1 MMTRVLTL
9 ILLFLC
15 YILEL
20 SAQTTGNPTS
30 TSYYQWPIEGA
41 KAGEGTLYRP
51 QDYIGN
57 EHNFEKLI
65 IGAKPG
71 TNVVSPCD
79 GVITHVTMNYYLSLN
94 KSFSISNQKGKFE
107 DIIEQNKESMANKMQ
122 DAKYLSY
129 MYFIKSNDG
138 RTIYISGFRTD
149 TPFAT
154 GQKVKKGEVLGQVH
168 YCYKKIPQ
176 PSICMTIDRGGKPD
190 DPMAPF
196 GLKTTFIPP
205 VNQKPKAIL
214 TRAEAIADYRQ
225 MASSV
230 KEIYPS
236 LEDFMTEEEYDTFV
250 EEEIAKIPENITLK
264 EFAYLIMNFNRKV
277 HDSHMW
283 FDYGIPL
290 DNDGTISPVMFARV
304 DDKVRIIVATD
315 EYKAYTGREIT
326 HINGKHVDTLYMEI
340 VPRTSMI
347 YDVQVESVVEQEIAS
362 PFTNHLYYK
371 GDKDAFKAKKATLT
385 FSDGEEL
392 TVPLMEFNQNT
403 ISQFDMKTMENWF
416 ISQYIVYRKGNWET
430 MKSNDSTACMRLNN
444 FELMETEVDSMLVFL
459 DLLEKKGYKNLII
472 DLRGNPGG
480 NPDVEY
486 KLVDALMDE
495 PIKREGVYMK
505 VNMQTI
511 KSPTLNYPTGT
522 VMFEDYKE
530 IPGHKGFYKIS
541 DPDENT
547 PSDTIKALYTGR
559 VYVLINANSAS
570 ASTEFAGIMKRNA
583 RGYVIGRETK
593 TAYHTMNAL
602 KFAEIGL
609 PNSHFK
615 CHIPMVRI
623 VSDEFVSEDF
633 PYGRGVIPHLTI
645 PFTYE
650 EMTNNGEMI
659 YNKALE
665 LIRDGIY
672 LEEPKEVIEV
682 VDEPNRINI
691 LYVVTGIFLVSLIMY
706 FGLKKRE

>member
-1 MMTRVLTL
+1 MNKQHLTLLLLLLGSVLTL
-9 ILLFLC
+9 T
-15 YILEL
+15 
-20 SAQTTGNPTS
+20 AQTAGNI
-30 TSYYQWPIEGA
+30 YQWPIEGA

-79 GVITHVTMNYYLSLN
+79 GVITHVTMIYYLSLN
-94 KSFSISNQKGKFE
+94 KSFSYSSWKGKFE
-107 DIIEQNKESMANKMQ
+107 DIIAQNKESMAKRMQ

-138 RTIYISGFRTD
+138 RTIHISGLRTD
-149 TPFAT
+149 TPVAT
-154 GQKVKKGEVLGQVH
+154 GYKVKKGEVLGQVH
-168 YCYKKIPQ
+168 YCYKKIPE
-176 PSICMTIDRGGKPD
+176 PSICLTIDKGGKPD
-190 DPMAPF
+190 DPMTPF
-196 GLKTTFIPP
+196 GLETTFIPP
-205 VNQKPKAIL
+205 VKQKPKAVL

-264 EFAYLIMNFNRKV
+264 EFAYLIINFNRKV

-304 DDKVRIIVATD
+304 NDKVRIIVTTD

-326 HINGKHVDTLYMEI
+326 HVNGKHVDTLYMEI

-347 YDVQVESVVEQEIAS
+347 YDAKVESVVEQELAS

-392 TVPLMEFNQNT
+392 TVPLMKFSQNT
-403 ISQFDMKTMENWF
+403 ISQFDRKTMENWF
-416 ISQYIVYRKGNWET
+416 VSQYMVYRKGNWET
-430 MKSNDSTACMRLNN
+430 MKSNDSTAYMRLNN

-480 NPDVEY
+480 NPDVVY

-495 PIKREGVYMK
+495 PIKREGGYMK
-505 VNMQTI
+505 VNIQTI
-511 KSPTLNYPTGT
+511 KSPTLNYPSGT

-672 LEEPKEVIEV
+672 LEEPEEVIEV
-682 VDEPNRINI
+682 VDEPKRINI
-691 LYVVTGIFLVSLIMY
+691 SYIVIVIFVVSLTLY
-706 FGLKKRE
+706 FGLKKRK

>member
-1 MMTRVLTL
+1 MNKQHLTLLLLLLGSVLTL
-9 ILLFLC
+9 T
-15 YILEL
+15 
-20 SAQTTGNPTS
+20 AQTAGNI
-30 TSYYQWPIEGA
+30 YQWPIEGA
-41 KAGEGTLYRP
+41 KAGEGILYRP
-51 QDYIGN
+51 QDYIGD
-57 EHNFEKLI
+57 EHNFDKLI

-79 GVITHVTMNYYLSLN
+79 GVITHVTMKYYLSLN
-94 KSFSISNQKGKFE
+94 KSFSNNSWKGKFE
-107 DIIEQNKESMANKMQ
+107 DIIAQNKESMAKKMQ

-129 MYFIKSNDG
+129 MYFIKSNDCK
-138 RTIYISGFRTD
+138 TICISGLRTD

-154 GQKVKKGEVLGQVH
+154 GQKVKKGEVLGQAH
-168 YCYKKIPQ
+168 YCYKKIPE
-176 PSICMTIDRGGKPD
+176 PSICLTIDKGGKPD
-190 DPMAPF
+190 DPMTPF
-196 GLKTTFIPP
+196 GLETTFIPP
-205 VNQKPKAIL
+205 VKQKPKAVL

-225 MASSV
+225 MASSI

-250 EEEIAKIPENITLK
+250 EEEIAKMPENITLK
-264 EFAYLIMNFNRKV
+264 EFAYLIMNFNRKL

-290 DNDGTISPVMFARV
+290 DNDATISPVMFARV
-304 DDKVRIIVATD
+304 NDKVRIIVTTD

-326 HINGKHVDTLYMEI
+326 YINGKHVDTLYMEI
-340 VPRTSMI
+340 APRTSLI
-347 YDVQVESVVEQEIAS
+347 YDLQVESVLEQELAS
-362 PFTNHLYYK
+362 LFTNHLYYK

-403 ISQFDMKTMENWF
+403 VSQFDRKTMENWF
-416 ISQYIVYRKGNWET
+416 ISQYMVYRKGDWET
-430 MKSNDSTACMRLNN
+430 MKSNDSTAYMRLNN

-495 PIKREGVYMK
+495 PIKREGGYMK
-505 VNMQTI
+505 VNTQTI
-511 KSPTLNYPTGT
+511 KSPTLNYPSGT

-530 IPGHKGFYKIS
+530 IPGRKGFYKIS

-593 TAYHTMNAL
+593 TAYHTMNAM

-623 VSDEFVSEDF
+623 VSDEFVSDDF

-650 EMTNNGEMI
+650 EMTNNGEMT

-665 LIRDGIY
+665 LIRDGI
-672 LEEPKEVIEV
+672 
-682 VDEPNRINI
+682 
-691 LYVVTGIFLVSLIMY
+691 
-706 FGLKKRE
+706 

>member
-1 MMTRVLTL
+1 MNKQHLTLLLLLFGSVLTL
-9 ILLFLC
+9 T
-15 YILEL
+15 
-20 SAQTTGNPTS
+20 AQTAGNI
-30 TSYYQWPIEGA
+30 YQWPIEGE

-79 GVITHVTMNYYLSLN
+79 GVITHVIMIYYLSLN
-94 KSFSISNQKGKFE
+94 KSFSNSSWKGKFE
-107 DIIEQNKESMANKMQ
+107 DIIAQNKESMAKKMQ

-138 RTIYISGFRTD
+138 RTIHISGLRTD

-176 PSICMTIDRGGKPD
+176 PGICLTIDRGGKAD
-190 DPMAPF
+190 DPMSPF
-196 GLKTTFIPP
+196 GLETTFIPP
-205 VNQKPKAIL
+205 IKQKPKAAL

-225 MASSV
+225 MANGI

-236 LEDFMTEEEYDTFV
+236 LEDFMTEEEYDAFV

-290 DNDGTISPVMFARV
+290 DNDRTISPVMFARV
-304 DDKVRIIVATD
+304 NDKVRIIVTTD

-347 YDVQVESVVEQEIAS
+347 YDVQVESVVEQELAS

-403 ISQFDMKTMENWF
+403 KSQFDRKTMENWF
-416 ISQYIVYRKGNWET
+416 ISQYMVYRKGNWET

-495 PIKREGVYMK
+495 PIKREGGYMK
-505 VNMQTI
+505 VNTQTI
-511 KSPTLNYPTGT
+511 KSPTLNYPSGT

-530 IPGHKGFYKIS
+530 IPGRKGFYKIS
-541 DPDENT
+541 DPDENA

-570 ASTEFAGIMKRNA
+570 ASTVFAGIMKRNS

-593 TAYHTMNAL
+593 TAYHTMNAM

-615 CHIPMVRI
+615 CHIPIIRI
-623 VSDEFVSEDF
+623 VSDEFVNDDF

-672 LEEPKEVIEV
+672 LEEPEEVIEV
-682 VDEPNRINI
+682 VDEPKRINI
-691 LYVVTGIFLVSLIMY
+691 SYIVIGILLVSLTLY
-706 FGLKKRE
+706 FGLKKRK

>member
-1 MMTRVLTL
+1 MNKQHLTLSLLLLGSVLTL
-9 ILLFLC
+9 T
-15 YILEL
+15 
-20 SAQTTGNPTS
+20 AQTAGNI
-30 TSYYQWPIEGA
+30 YQWPIEGA
-41 KAGEGTLYRP
+41 KAGEGILYRP

-71 TNVVSPCD
+71 TNVASPCD
-79 GVITHVTMNYYLSLN
+79 GMITHVTMVYYLSLN
-94 KSFSISNQKGKFE
+94 KSFSNHSWKGKFE
-107 DIIEQNKESMANKMQ
+107 DIIKHNKGSMAKRMQ

-138 RTIYISGFRTD
+138 RTIHISGLRTD

-176 PSICMTIDRGGKPD
+176 PSICLTIDRGGKPD
-190 DPMAPF
+190 DPMTPF
-196 GLKTTFIPP
+196 GLETTFIPP
-205 VNQKPKAIL
+205 VKQKPKAVL

-225 MASSV
+225 MASSI

-236 LEDFMTEEEYDTFV
+236 LEGFMTEEEYDTFV
-250 EEEIAKIPENITLK
+250 EEEIAKMPENITLK
-264 EFAYLIMNFNRKV
+264 EFAYLIMNFNRKI

-283 FDYGIPL
+283 FNYGIPL
-290 DNDGTISPVMFARV
+290 DNDGTISPLLFARV
-304 DDKVRIIVATD
+304 DDKVRIIVTTD

-326 HINGKHVDTLYMEI
+326 HVNGKHVDTLCMEI
-340 VPRTSMI
+340 APRTSMI
-347 YDVQVESVVEQEIAS
+347 YDAQVESVLEQELAS
-362 PFTNHLYYK
+362 PFTNHLYYE
-371 GDKDAFKAKKATLT
+371 GDKDALKANKATLT
-385 FSDGEEL
+385 LSDGEEL
-392 TVPLMEFNQNT
+392 KVPLMKLNQNT
-403 ISQFDMKTMENWF
+403 IPLFDRNSRENWF
-416 ISQYIVYRKGNWET
+416 ISQYLVYRKGNWET
-430 MKSNDSTACMRLNN
+430 MKSNDSTAYMRLNN

-480 NPDVEY
+480 NPDVVY

-495 PIKREGVYMK
+495 PIKREGGYMK

-511 KSPTLNYPTGT
+511 KSPTLNYPSGT

-633 PYGRGVIPHLTI
+633 PYGRGVIPHFTI

-650 EMTNNGEMI
+650 EMTSNGEMI

-672 LEEPKEVIEV
+672 LEEDSEIEIR
-682 VDEPNRINI
+682 DTENEKSIPCWIYLSIGI
-691 LYVVTGIFLVSLIMY
+691 LLFIGGFIMLY
-706 FGLKKRE
+706 KR

>member
-1 MMTRVLTL
+1 MNKRQLTQLFLLLSILTL
-9 ILLFLC
+9 T
-15 YILEL
+15 
-20 SAQTTGNPTS
+20 AQAAGNI
-30 TSYYQWPIEGA
+30 YQWPIEGA
-41 KAGEGTLYRP
+41 RVGEGILYRP
-51 QDYIGN
+51 QDYIGG

-71 TNVVSPCD
+71 TNVISPCD
-79 GVITHVTMNYYLSLN
+79 GVITHVTMVYYLSLN
-94 KSFSISNQKGKFE
+94 KSFSNNSWKGKFE
-107 DIIEQNKESMANKMQ
+107 DIIEQNKESMAQRMQ

-138 RTIYISGFRTD
+138 RMICISGLRTD
-149 TPFAT
+149 IPFAT
-154 GQKVKKGEVLGQVH
+154 GQKVKKGEVLGQVY
-168 YCYKKIPQ
+168 YCYKKIHK
-176 PSICMTIDRGGKPD
+176 PSICLTVDKGGKPD
-190 DPMAPF
+190 DPMIPF

-205 VNQKPKAIL
+205 VNQKPKAVL
-214 TRAEAIADYRQ
+214 TRAEATADYRQ
-225 MASSV
+225 LANSI

-236 LEDFMTEEEYDTFV
+236 LEDFMSEEEYDVFV

-264 EFAYLIMNFNRKV
+264 EFAYLIMNFNRSI

-290 DNDGTISPVMFARV
+290 DNDETISPLMVARV
-304 DDKVRIIVATD
+304 DDKVRIIVTTD

-340 VPRTSMI
+340 ASRTSMI
-347 YDVQVESVVEQEIAS
+347 YDVQVESVLEQELAS

-371 GDKDAFKAKKATLT
+371 GGKDALKANKATLT
-385 FSDGEEL
+385 LSDGEEL
-392 TVPLMEFNQNT
+392 TVPLMKLSQNT
-403 ISQFDMKTMENWF
+403 ISQFDRKTMENWSV
-416 ISQYIVYRKGNWET
+416 SQYMVYRKGDWET
-430 MKSNDSTACMRLNN
+430 MKSNDSTAYMRLNN

-459 DLLEKKGYKNLII
+459 NLLEKKGYKNLII

-480 NPDVEY
+480 NPDVVY

-495 PIKREGVYMK
+495 PIKREGGYMK

-511 KSPTLNYPTGT
+511 KSPTLNYPSGT

-530 IPGHKGFYKIS
+530 IPGRKGFYKIS
-541 DPDENT
+541 EP

-593 TAYHTMNAL
+593 TAYHAMNAL

-650 EMTNNGEMI
+650 EITSNGEMI

-672 LEEPKEVIEV
+672 LEEPEEVIEV
-682 VDEPNRINI
+682 VDESNRYLSYIVI
-691 LYVVTGIFLVSLIMY
+691 GIFLVSIALY
-706 FGLKKRE
+706 FGLKKRK

>member
-1 MMTRVLTL
+1 MNKQHLTLLLLLLGSVLTL
-9 ILLFLC
+9 T
-15 YILEL
+15 
-20 SAQTTGNPTS
+20 AQTAGNI
-30 TSYYQWPIEGA
+30 YQWPIEGA
-41 KAGEGTLYRP
+41 KAGEGILYRP
-51 QDYIGN
+51 QDYIGD
-57 EHNFEKLI
+57 EHNFDKLI

-79 GVITHVTMNYYLSLN
+79 GVITHVTMKYYLSLN
-94 KSFSISNQKGKFE
+94 KSFSNNSWKGKFE
-107 DIIEQNKESMANKMQ
+107 DIIAQNKESMAKKMQ

-138 RTIYISGFRTD
+138 KTICISGLRTD

-154 GQKVKKGEVLGQVH
+154 GQKVKKGEVLGQAH
-168 YCYKKIPQ
+168 YCYRKILE
-176 PSICMTIDRGGKPD
+176 PSICLTIDKGGKPD
-190 DPMAPF
+190 DPMTPF
-196 GLKTTFIPP
+196 GLETTFIPP
-205 VNQKPKAIL
+205 VKQKPKAVL

-225 MASSV
+225 MASSI

-250 EEEIAKIPENITLK
+250 EEEIAKMPENITLK
-264 EFAYLIMNFNRKV
+264 EFAYLIMNFNRKI

-290 DNDGTISPVMFARV
+290 DNDGTISPLLFARV
-304 DDKVRIIVATD
+304 DDKVRIIVTTD

-326 HINGKHVDTLYMEI
+326 HVNGKHVDTLCMEI
-340 VPRTSMI
+340 APRTSMI
-347 YDVQVESVVEQEIAS
+347 YDAQVESVLEQELAS
-362 PFTNHLYYK
+362 PFTNHLYYE
-371 GDKDAFKAKKATLT
+371 GDKDALKANKATLT
-385 FSDGEEL
+385 LSDGEEL
-392 TVPLMEFNQNT
+392 KVPLMKLNQNT
-403 ISQFDMKTMENWF
+403 IPLFGRNSMENWF
-416 ISQYIVYRKGNWET
+416 ISQYLVYRKGNWET
-430 MKSNDSTACMRLNN
+430 MKSNDSTAYMRLNN

-495 PIKREGVYMK
+495 PIKREGGYMK
-505 VNMQTI
+505 VNTQTI
-511 KSPTLNYPTGT
+511 KSPTLNYPSGT

-530 IPGHKGFYKIS
+530 IPGRKGFYKIS

-593 TAYHTMNAL
+593 TAYHMMNAL

-623 VSDEFVSEDF
+623 VSDEFVSDDF

-650 EMTNNGEMI
+650 EMTNNGEII

-672 LEEPKEVIEV
+672 LEEPEEVIEV
-682 VDEPNRINI
+682 VDEPNRVNI
-691 LYVVTGIFLVSLIMY
+691 SYIVIGILLVSLTLY
-706 FGLKKRE
+706 FGLKKRK

>member
-30 TSYYQWPIEGA
+30 TSYYQWPIEGG

-57 EHNFEKLI
+57 EHNFDKLI

-79 GVITHVTMNYYLSLN
+79 GVITHVTMRYYLSLN
-94 KSFSISNQKGKFE
+94 KSFSYSSWKGKFE
-107 DIIEQNKESMANKMQ
+107 DIIEQNKESMAKRMQ

-138 RTIYISGFRTD
+138 RTIHISGLRTD

-168 YCYKKIPQ
+168 YCYRKIPQ
-176 PSICMTIDRGGKPD
+176 PGICLTIDRGGKPD

-304 DDKVRIIVATD
+304 NDKVRIIVTTD

-347 YDVQVESVVEQEIAS
+347 YDVQVESVVEQELAS

-403 ISQFDMKTMENWF
+403 ISQFDRKTMENWF
-416 ISQYIVYRKGNWET
+416 VSQYMVYRKGNWET
-430 MKSNDSTACMRLNN
+430 MKSNDSTACMRLYN

-495 PIKREGVYMK
+495 PIKREGGYMK

-511 KSPTLNYPTGT
+511 KSPTLNYPSGT

-570 ASTEFAGIMKRNA
+570 ASTDFAGIMKHNA

-593 TAYHTMNAL
+593 TAYHTMNAS

-623 VSDEFVSEDF
+623 VSDEFVSDDF

-672 LEEPKEVIEV
+672 LEEPEEVIEV
-682 VDEPNRINI
+682 VDEPNRVNI
-691 LYVVTGIFLVSLIMY
+691 SYIVIGILLVSLTLY
-706 FGLKKRE
+706 FGLKKRK

>member
-1 MMTRVLTL
+1 MNKQHLTL
-9 ILLFLC
+9 LLL
-15 YILEL
+15 LL
-20 SAQTTGNPTS
+20 GSVLKLTAQTAGNI
-30 TSYYQWPIEGA
+30 YQWPIEGA
-41 KAGEGTLYRP
+41 KAGEGILYRP
-51 QDYIGN
+51 QDYIGD
-57 EHNFEKLI
+57 EYNFDKLI

-79 GVITHVTMNYYLSLN
+79 GVITHVTMKYYLSLN
-94 KSFSISNQKGKFE
+94 KSFSNSSWKGKFE
-107 DIIEQNKESMANKMQ
+107 DIIAQNKESMAKKMQ
-122 DAKYLSY
+122 DDKYLSY

-138 RTIYISGFRTD
+138 KTICISGLRTD

-154 GQKVKKGEVLGQVH
+154 GQKVKKGEVLGQAH
-168 YCYKKIPQ
+168 YCYKKIPE
-176 PSICMTIDRGGKPD
+176 PSICLTIDKGGKPD
-190 DPMAPF
+190 DPMTPF
-196 GLKTTFIPP
+196 GLETTFIPP
-205 VNQKPKAIL
+205 VKQKPKAVL

-225 MASSV
+225 MASSI

-250 EEEIAKIPENITLK
+250 EEEIAKMPENITLK
-264 EFAYLIMNFNRKV
+264 EFAYLIMNFNRKI

-304 DDKVRIIVATD
+304 NDKVRIIVTTD

-326 HINGKHVDTLYMEI
+326 HVNGKHVDTLCMEI
-340 VPRTSMI
+340 APRTSMI
-347 YDVQVESVVEQEIAS
+347 YDAQVESVLEQELAS
-362 PFTNHLYYK
+362 PFTNHLYYE
-371 GDKDAFKAKKATLT
+371 GDKDAFKAKKAILT

-403 ISQFDMKTMENWF
+403 IDRKTMENWF
-416 ISQYIVYRKGNWET
+416 ISQYMVYRKGNWET
-430 MKSNDSTACMRLNN
+430 MKSNDSTAYMRLNN

-480 NPDVEY
+480 NPDVVY

-495 PIKREGVYMK
+495 PIKREGGYMK

-511 KSPTLNYPTGT
+511 KSPTLNYPSGT
-522 VMFEDYKE
+522 IMFEDYKE
-530 IPGHKGFYKIS
+530 IPGRKGFYKIS
-541 DPDENT
+541 EPNENV

-583 RGYVIGRETK
+583 CGYVIGRETK

-650 EMTNNGEMI
+650 EMTSNGEMI

-672 LEEPKEVIEV
+672 LEEPEEVIETADKHNRYLSYIV
-682 VDEPNRINI
+682 V
-691 LYVVTGIFLVSLIMY
+691 GIFLVSLTLY
-706 FGLKKRE
+706 FGLRERD

>member
-1 MMTRVLTL
+1 MNKQHLTLLLLLLGSVLTL
-9 ILLFLC
+9 T
-15 YILEL
+15 
-20 SAQTTGNPTS
+20 AQTAGNI
-30 TSYYQWPIEGA
+30 YQWPIEGA
-41 KAGEGTLYRP
+41 KAGEGILYRP

-79 GVITHVTMNYYLSLN
+79 GVITHVTMIYYLSLN
-94 KSFSISNQKGKFE
+94 KSFSNSSWKGKFE
-107 DIIEQNKESMANKMQ
+107 DIIAQNKESMAKKMQ

-138 RTIYISGFRTD
+138 KTICISGLRTD
-149 TPFAT
+149 TPVAT
-154 GQKVKKGEVLGQVH
+154 GYKVKKGEVLGQAH
-168 YCYKKIPQ
+168 YCYKIIPE
-176 PSICMTIDRGGKPD
+176 PSICLTIDKGGKPD
-190 DPMAPF
+190 DPMTPF
-196 GLKTTFIPP
+196 GLETTFIPP
-205 VNQKPKAIL
+205 VKQKPKAVL

-290 DNDGTISPVMFARV
+290 DNDGTISPLLLARV
-304 DDKVRIIVATD
+304 DDKVRIIVTTD

-326 HINGKHVDTLYMEI
+326 HVNGKHVDTLCMEI
-340 VPRTSMI
+340 APRTSMI
-347 YDVQVESVVEQEIAS
+347 YDAQVESVLEQELAS

-371 GDKDAFKAKKATLT
+371 GDKDAFKANKATLT
-385 FSDGEEL
+385 LSDGEEL
-392 TVPLMEFNQNT
+392 KVPLMKLNQNT
-403 ISQFDMKTMENWF
+403 IPLFDRNSMENWL
-416 ISQYIVYRKGNWET
+416 ISQYLVYRKGNWET
-430 MKSNDSTACMRLNN
+430 MKSNDSTAYMRLNN

-480 NPDVEY
+480 NPDVVY

-495 PIKREGVYMK
+495 PIKREGGYMK

-511 KSPTLNYPTGT
+511 KSPTLNYPSGT

-530 IPGHKGFYKIS
+530 IPGRKGFYKIS

-547 PSDTIKALYTGR
+547 PSDTINALYTGR

-672 LEEPKEVIEV
+672 LEEPEEVIEV
-682 VDEPNRINI
+682 VDEPNRVNI
-691 LYVVTGIFLVSLIMY
+691 SYIVIVIFVVSLTLY
-706 FGLKKRE
+706 FGLKKRK

>member
-1 MMTRVLTL
+1 MNKQHLTLSLLLLGSVLTL
-9 ILLFLC
+9 T
-15 YILEL
+15 
-20 SAQTTGNPTS
+20 AQTAGNI
-30 TSYYQWPIEGA
+30 YQWPIEGA
-41 KAGEGTLYRP
+41 KAGEGILYRP
-51 QDYIGN
+51 QDYIGD
-57 EHNFEKLI
+57 EYNFDKLI

-79 GVITHVTMNYYLSLN
+79 GVITYVTMVYYLSLN
-94 KSFSISNQKGKFE
+94 KSFSNNGWKGKFE
-107 DIIEQNKESMANKMQ
+107 DIIKHNKGSMAKRMQ

-129 MYFIKSNDG
+129 RYFIKSNDG
-138 RTIYISGFRTD
+138 RTIYISGLRTD
-149 TPFAT
+149 TPVAT
-154 GQKVKKGEVLGQVH
+154 GYKVKKGEVLGQVH

-176 PSICMTIDRGGKPD
+176 PSICLTIDRGGKPD

-205 VNQKPKAIL
+205 VKQKPKAIL

-264 EFAYLIMNFNRKV
+264 EFAYLIMDFNRQV

-283 FDYGIPL
+283 FDYGIPF
-290 DNDGTISPVMFARV
+290 DNDGTISPLMFARV
-304 DDKVRIIVATD
+304 NDKVRIIVTTD

-340 VPRTSMI
+340 APRTSMI
-347 YDVQVESVVEQEIAS
+347 YDVQVESVLEQELTS

-371 GDKDAFKAKKATLT
+371 GDKDAFKADKATLT

-392 TVPLMEFNQNT
+392 TVPLMKFNQNT
-403 ISQFDMKTMENWF
+403 IPLFDRNSMDNWF
-416 ISQYIVYRKGNWET
+416 ISQYLVYRKGNWET
-430 MKSNDSTACMRLNN
+430 MKSNDSTAYMRLNN

-480 NPDVEY
+480 NPDVVY

-495 PIKREGVYMK
+495 PIKREGGYMK

-511 KSPTLNYPTGT
+511 KSPTLNYPNGT
-522 VMFEDYKE
+522 IMFEDYKE
-530 IPGHKGFYKIS
+530 IPGRKGFYKIS
-541 DPDENT
+541 EPNENV

-633 PYGRGVIPHLTI
+633 PYGRGVIPHFTI

-650 EMTNNGEMI
+650 EMTSNGEMI

-672 LEEPKEVIEV
+672 LEEPEEVIEV
-682 VDEPNRINI
+682 VDEPNRVNI
-691 LYVVTGIFLVSLIMY
+691 SCIVIGILLVSITLY
-706 FGLKKRE
+706 FGLKKRK

>member
-1 MMTRVLTL
+1 MNKQNLTLLLLLLGSVLTL
-9 ILLFLC
+9 T
-15 YILEL
+15 
-20 SAQTTGNPTS
+20 AQTVGNI
-30 TSYYQWPIEGA
+30 YQWPIEGA
-41 KAGEGTLYRP
+41 KVGEGTLYRP

-79 GVITHVTMNYYLSLN
+79 GVITHVTMRYYLSLN
-94 KSFSISNQKGKFE
+94 KSFSYSSWKGKFK
-107 DIIEQNKESMANKMQ
+107 DIIEQNKESMAKRMQ

-138 RTIYISGFRTD
+138 RMIHISGLRTD

-176 PSICMTIDRGGKPD
+176 PSICLTIDRGGKPD

-304 DDKVRIIVATD
+304 NDKVRIIVTTD

-347 YDVQVESVVEQEIAS
+347 YDVQVESVVEQELAS

-403 ISQFDMKTMENWF
+403 ISQFDWKTMENWYV
-416 ISQYIVYRKGNWET
+416 SQYMVYRKGNWET
-430 MKSNDSTACMRLNN
+430 MKSNDSTAYMRLNN

-495 PIKREGVYMK
+495 PIKREGGYMK

-511 KSPTLNYPTGT
+511 KSPTLNYPSGT

-593 TAYHTMNAL
+593 TAYHTMNAS

-615 CHIPMVRI
+615 CHIPMERI
-623 VSDEFVSEDF
+623 VSDVFVSDDF

-682 VDEPNRINI
+682 VDESNRINI
-691 LYVVTGIFLVSLIMY
+691 LYVVTGIFLVSLILY
-706 FGLKKRE
+706 FGLKKRK

>member
-1 MMTRVLTL
+1 MNKQHLTLLLLLLGSVLTL
-9 ILLFLC
+9 T
-15 YILEL
+15 
-20 SAQTTGNPTS
+20 AQTAGNI
-30 TSYYQWPIEGA
+30 YQWPIEGG

-79 GVITHVTMNYYLSLN
+79 GVITHVTMIYYLSLN
-94 KSFSISNQKGKFE
+94 KSFSNNSWKGKFE
-107 DIIEQNKESMANKMQ
+107 DIIEQNKESMAKKMQ

-129 MYFIKSNDG
+129 MYLIKSNDG
-138 RTIYISGFRTD
+138 KTICISGLRTD

-154 GQKVKKGEVLGQVH
+154 GQKVKKGEVLGLAH
-168 YCYKKIPQ
+168 YCYKKIPE
-176 PSICMTIDRGGKPD
+176 PSICLTIDKGGKPD
-190 DPMAPF
+190 DPMTPF
-196 GLKTTFIPP
+196 GLETTFIPP
-205 VNQKPKAIL
+205 VKQKPKAVL

-225 MASSV
+225 MASSI

-250 EEEIAKIPENITLK
+250 EEGIAKMPENITLK
-264 EFAYLIMNFNRKV
+264 EFAYLIMNFNRKI

-283 FDYGIPL
+283 FNYGIPL
-290 DNDGTISPVMFARV
+290 DNDGTISPLLFARV
-304 DDKVRIIVATD
+304 DDKVRIIVTTD

-326 HINGKHVDTLYMEI
+326 HVNGKHVDTLCMEI
-340 VPRTSMI
+340 APRTSMI
-347 YDVQVESVVEQEIAS
+347 YDAQVESVLEQELAS
-362 PFTNHLYYK
+362 PFTNHLYYE
-371 GDKDAFKAKKATLT
+371 GDKDALKANKATLT
-385 FSDGEEL
+385 LSDGEEL
-392 TVPLMEFNQNT
+392 KVPLMKLNQNT
-403 ISQFDMKTMENWF
+403 IPLFDRNSMENWS
-416 ISQYIVYRKGNWET
+416 ISQYLVYRKGNWET
-430 MKSNDSTACMRLNN
+430 MKSNDSTAYMRLNN

-480 NPDVEY
+480 NPDVVY

-495 PIKREGVYMK
+495 PIKREGGYMK

-511 KSPTLNYPTGT
+511 KSPTLNYPSGT
-522 VMFEDYKE
+522 IMFEDYKE
-530 IPGHKGFYKIS
+530 IPAHKGFYKIS
-541 DPDENT
+541 EPNENA

-623 VSDEFVSEDF
+623 VSDEFVSEEF

-672 LEEPKEVIEV
+672 LEEPEEVIEV

-706 FGLKKRE
+706 FGLKKRK

>member
-1 MMTRVLTL
+1 MNKQHLTLLLLLLGNVLTL
-9 ILLFLC
+9 T
-15 YILEL
+15 
-20 SAQTTGNPTS
+20 AQTAGNI
-30 TSYYQWPIEGA
+30 YQWPIEGA

-71 TNVVSPCD
+71 TNVVNPCD
-79 GVITHVTMNYYLSLN
+79 GVITHVTMIYYLSLN
-94 KSFSISNQKGKFE
+94 KSFSNSSWKGKFE
-107 DIIEQNKESMANKMQ
+107 DIIAQNKESMAKKMQ

-138 RTIYISGFRTD
+138 KTICISGLRTD

-154 GQKVKKGEVLGQVH
+154 GQKVKKGEVLGQAH
-168 YCYKKIPQ
+168 YCYKKIPE
-176 PSICMTIDRGGKPD
+176 PSICLTIDKGGKPD
-190 DPMAPF
+190 DPMTPF
-196 GLKTTFIPP
+196 GLETTFIPP
-205 VNQKPKAIL
+205 VKQKPKAVL

-225 MASSV
+225 MASSI

-304 DDKVRIIVATD
+304 NDKVRIIVTTD

-340 VPRTSMI
+340 APRTSMI
-347 YDVQVESVVEQEIAS
+347 YDASVESVVEQELSS

-392 TVPLMEFNQNT
+392 TVPLMKFSQNT
-403 ISQFDMKTMENWF
+403 ISQFDRKTMENWF
-416 ISQYIVYRKGNWET
+416 VSQYMVYRKGNWET
-430 MKSNDSTACMRLNN
+430 MKSNDSTAYMRLNN

-495 PIKREGVYMK
+495 PIKREGGYMK

-511 KSPTLNYPTGT
+511 KSPTLNYPSGT
-522 VMFEDYKE
+522 IMFEDYKE
-530 IPGHKGFYKIS
+530 IPGRKGFYKIS

-559 VYVLINANSAS
+559 VYVLINVNSAS
-570 ASTEFAGIMKRNA
+570 ASTAFAGIMKRNA

-623 VSDEFVSEDF
+623 VSDEFVSDDF

-650 EMTNNGEMI
+650 EMTSNGELI

-706 FGLKKRE
+706 FGLKKRK

>member
-1 MMTRVLTL
+1 MNKQHLMLSLLLLGSVLTL
-9 ILLFLC
+9 T
-15 YILEL
+15 
-20 SAQTTGNPTS
+20 AQTAGNI
-30 TSYYQWPIEGA
+30 YQWPIEGA
-41 KAGEGTLYRP
+41 KAGEGILYRP

-79 GVITHVTMNYYLSLN
+79 GMITHVTMMYYLSLN
-94 KSFSISNQKGKFE
+94 KSFSNHSWKGKFG
-107 DIIEQNKESMANKMQ
+107 DIIEQNRESMAKRMQ

-129 MYFIKSNDG
+129 MYFIKSIDG
-138 RTIYISGFRTD
+138 RTIHISGLRTD

-176 PSICMTIDRGGKPD
+176 PSICLTIDRGGKPD

-205 VNQKPKAIL
+205 VKQKPKAIL

-236 LEDFMTEEEYDTFV
+236 LEDFMTEEEYDAFV
-250 EEEIAKIPENITLK
+250 EKEIAKIPENITLK
-264 EFAYLIMNFNRKV
+264 EFAYLIMNFNRKI

-283 FDYGIPL
+283 FNYGIPL
-290 DNDGTISPVMFARV
+290 DNDGTISPLLFARV
-304 DDKVRIIVATD
+304 DDKVRIIVTTD

-326 HINGKHVDTLYMEI
+326 HVNGKHVDTLYMEI
-340 VPRTSMI
+340 APRTSMI
-347 YDVQVESVVEQEIAS
+347 YDVQVESVLEQELAS

-371 GDKDAFKAKKATLT
+371 GDKDAFNANKATFT

-392 TVPLMEFNQNT
+392 TVPLMKLNQNT
-403 ISQFDMKTMENWF
+403 ISQFDRKTMENWF
-416 ISQYIVYRKGNWET
+416 VSQYIMVYRKGNWET

-480 NPDVEY
+480 NPDVVY

-495 PIKREGVYMK
+495 PIKREGGYMK
-505 VNMQTI
+505 VSMQTI
-511 KSPTLNYPTGT
+511 KSPTLNYPSGT

-570 ASTEFAGIMKRNA
+570 ASTEFAGIMKRNS

-593 TAYHTMNAL
+593 TAYHTMNAM

-615 CHIPMVRI
+615 CHIPIIRI
-623 VSDEFVSEDF
+623 VSDEFVNNDF

-650 EMTNNGEMI
+650 EMTSNGEMI

-672 LEEPKEVIEV
+672 LEEDSKIENP
-682 VDEPNRINI
+682 DIENERNI
-691 LYVVTGIFLVSLIMY
+691 PYWIFLSVGILLFIGVGFIML
-706 FGLKKRE
+706 FKR

>member
-1 MMTRVLTL
+1 MNKRYLTLSLLLLGSVLTL
-9 ILLFLC
+9 I
-15 YILEL
+15 
-20 SAQTTGNPTS
+20 AQTAGNI
-30 TSYYQWPIEGA
+30 YQWPIEGG

-51 QDYIGN
+51 QDYIGD

-79 GVITHVTMNYYLSLN
+79 GVITYVTMMYYLSLN
-94 KSFSISNQKGKFE
+94 KSFSNSSWKGKFE

-138 RTIYISGFRTD
+138 RTIHISGLRTD

-154 GQKVKKGEVLGQVH
+154 GQKVKKGEVLGQVN

-176 PSICMTIDRGGKPD
+176 PSICLTIDRGGKPD

-290 DNDGTISPVMFARV
+290 DNDRTISPVMFARV
-304 DDKVRIIVATD
+304 KDKVRIIVTTD

-347 YDVQVESVVEQEIAS
+347 YDVQVESVVEQELAS

-403 ISQFDMKTMENWF
+403 ISQFDRKTMENWF
-416 ISQYIVYRKGNWET
+416 ISQYMVYRKGNWET

-495 PIKREGVYMK
+495 PIKREGGYMK

-511 KSPTLNYPTGT
+511 KSPTLNYPSGT

-530 IPGHKGFYKIS
+530 IPGRKGFYKIS

-570 ASTEFAGIMKRNA
+570 ASTEFAGIMKRNS

-593 TAYHTMNAL
+593 TAYHTMNAM

-615 CHIPMVRI
+615 CHIPIIRI
-623 VSDEFVSEDF
+623 VSDEFVNDDF

-672 LEEPKEVIEV
+672 LEEPEEVIEV

-691 LYVVTGIFLVSLIMY
+691 LYVVTGIFLVSLTLY
-706 FGLKKRE
+706 FGLEKRK

>member
-1 MMTRVLTL
+1 MNKRQLTQ
-9 ILLFLC
+9 LFL
-15 YILEL
+15 LL
-20 SAQTTGNPTS
+20 SIQTLTVQAAGNI
-30 TSYYQWPIEGA
+30 YQWPIEGI
-41 KAGEGTLYRP
+41 KAGVGILYRP
-51 QDYIGN
+51 QDYIGY
-57 EHNFEKLI
+57 EHNYEKLI

-79 GVITHVTMNYYLSLN
+79 GVITHVTMVYYLSLN
-94 KSFSISNQKGKFE
+94 QSFSNNSWKGKFE
-107 DIIEQNKESMANKMQ
+107 DIIEKNKESMAQRMQ

-138 RTIYISGFRTD
+138 KTIHISGLRTD
-149 TPFAT
+149 TPFTT

-168 YCYKKIPQ
+168 YCYKNIPQ
-176 PSICMTIDRGGKPD
+176 HSICLTIDRGGKPD
-190 DPMAPF
+190 DPMTPF
-196 GLKTTFIPP
+196 GLETTFIPP
-205 VNQKPKAIL
+205 VKQKPKAVL
-214 TRAEAIADYRQ
+214 TRAEATADYRQ
-225 MASSV
+225 LANSI

-236 LEDFMTEEEYDTFV
+236 LEDFMSEEEYDVFV
-250 EEEIAKIPENITLK
+250 KEEIAKTPKNITLK
-264 EFAYLIMNFNRKV
+264 EFAYLIMNFNRSI

-283 FDYGIPL
+283 FNYGIPL
-290 DNDGTISPVMFARV
+290 DNEGTISPLMFARV
-304 DDKVRIIVATD
+304 DDKVRIIVTTD

-340 VPRTSMI
+340 ASRTSMI
-347 YDVQVESVVEQEIAS
+347 YDVLVESVLEQELAS

-371 GDKDAFKAKKATLT
+371 GGKDALKANKATLT
-385 FSDGEEL
+385 LSDGEEL
-392 TVPLMEFNQNT
+392 TVPLMKLSQNT
-403 ISQFDMKTMENWF
+403 ISQFDRKTMENWF
-416 ISQYIVYRKGNWET
+416 ASQYMVHRKGNWET
-430 MKSNDSTACMRLNN
+430 MKSNDSTAYMRLNN

-459 DLLEKKGYKNLII
+459 NLLEKKGYKNLII

-480 NPDVEY
+480 NPDVVY

-495 PIKREGVYMK
+495 PIKREGGYMK

-511 KSPTLNYPTGT
+511 KSSTLNYPSGT

-530 IPGHKGFYKIS
+530 IPGCKGFYKIS
-541 DPDENT
+541 EPNDNT

-559 VYVLINANSAS
+559 IYVLINANSAS

-593 TAYHTMNAL
+593 TAYHAMNAL

-633 PYGRGVIPHLTI
+633 PYGRGVIPHLNI

-650 EMTNNGEMI
+650 EITSNGEMI

-665 LIRDGIY
+665 LIRDGTY
-672 LEEPKEVIEV
+672 LEEPEEVIEV
-682 VDEPNRINI
+682 VDEPNRYLSYIVI
-691 LYVVTGIFLVSLIMY
+691 GIFLVSIALY
-706 FGLKKRE
+706 FGLKKRK

>member
-1 MMTRVLTL
+1 MNKQHLTLLLLLLGSVLTL
-9 ILLFLC
+9 T
-15 YILEL
+15 
-20 SAQTTGNPTS
+20 AQTAGNI
-30 TSYYQWPIEGA
+30 YQWPIEGA
-41 KAGEGTLYRP
+41 KAGEGILYRP
-51 QDYIGN
+51 QDYIGD
-57 EHNFEKLI
+57 EHNFDKLI

-79 GVITHVTMNYYLSLN
+79 GVITHVTMKYYLSLN
-94 KSFSISNQKGKFE
+94 KSFSINSWKGKFE
-107 DIIEQNKESMANKMQ
+107 DIIAQNKESMAKKMQ

-138 RTIYISGFRTD
+138 KTICISGLRTD

-154 GQKVKKGEVLGQVH
+154 GQKVKKGEVLGQTH
-168 YCYKKIPQ
+168 YCYKKIPE
-176 PSICMTIDRGGKPD
+176 PSICLTIDKGGKPD
-190 DPMAPF
+190 DPMTPF
-196 GLKTTFIPP
+196 GLETTFIPP
-205 VNQKPKAIL
+205 IKQKPKAAL

-225 MASSV
+225 MASSI

-250 EEEIAKIPENITLK
+250 EEEIAKIPENMTLK
-264 EFAYLIMNFNRKV
+264 EFAYLIMNFNQKV

-290 DNDGTISPVMFARV
+290 DNDVTISPVMFARV
-304 DDKVRIIVATD
+304 NDKVRIIVTTD

-326 HINGKHVDTLYMEI
+326 YINGKHVDTLYMEI
-340 VPRTSMI
+340 APRTSLI
-347 YDVQVESVVEQEIAS
+347 YDVQVESVLEQELAS
-362 PFTNHLYYK
+362 LFTNHLYYK

-403 ISQFDMKTMENWF
+403 ISQFDRKTMENWF
-416 ISQYIVYRKGNWET
+416 ISQYMVYKKGNWET
-430 MKSNDSTACMRLNN
+430 MKSNDSTAYMRLNN

-495 PIKREGVYMK
+495 PIKREGGYMK
-505 VNMQTI
+505 VNTQTI
-511 KSPTLNYPTGT
+511 KSPTLNYPSGT

-530 IPGHKGFYKIS
+530 IPGRKGFYKIS

-547 PSDTIKALYTGR
+547 ASDTIKALYTGR

-593 TAYHTMNAL
+593 TAYHMMNAL

-623 VSDEFVSEDF
+623 VSDEFVSDDF

-659 YNKALE
+659 YNKVLE

-672 LEEPKEVIEV
+672 LEEPEEVIEV
-682 VDEPNRINI
+682 VDEPNRVNI
-691 LYVVTGIFLVSLIMY
+691 SYIVIGILLVSLTLY
-706 FGLKKRE
+706 FGLKKRK

>member
-1 MMTRVLTL
+1 MNKQHLTLLLLLLESVLTL
-9 ILLFLC
+9 T
-15 YILEL
+15 
-20 SAQTTGNPTS
+20 AQTAGNI
-30 TSYYQWPIEGA
+30 YQWPIEGA
-41 KAGEGTLYRP
+41 KTGERILYRP
-51 QDYIGN
+51 QDYIGD
-57 EHNFEKLI
+57 EHNFDKLI

-79 GVITHVTMNYYLSLN
+79 GVITHVTMMYYLSLN
-94 KSFSISNQKGKFE
+94 KSFSNNSWKGKFE
-107 DIIEQNKESMANKMQ
+107 DIIEQNKESMAKKMQ

-129 MYFIKSNDG
+129 KYIIKSNDG
-138 RTIYISGFRTD
+138 RTIYISGLRTD

-154 GQKVKKGEVLGQVH
+154 GQKVKKGEVLGQIH
-168 YCYKKIPQ
+168 YCYKKIPK
-176 PSICMTIDRGGKPD
+176 PCICLTIDKGGKPD
-190 DPMAPF
+190 DPMTPF
-196 GLKTTFIPP
+196 GLETTFIPP
-205 VNQKPKAIL
+205 VKQKPKAVL
-214 TRAEAIADYRQ
+214 TRAEATADYRQ
-225 MASSV
+225 MASSI

-236 LEDFMTEEEYDTFV
+236 LEDFMTEEEYDAFV
-250 EEEIAKIPENITLK
+250 EKEIAKIPENITLK
-264 EFAYLIMNFNRKV
+264 EFAYLIMNFNRKI

-290 DNDGTISPVMFARV
+290 GNDETISPLLFARV
-304 DDKVRIIVATD
+304 DDKVRIIVTTD

-326 HINGKHVDTLYMEI
+326 HVNGKHVDTLCMEI
-340 VPRTSMI
+340 TPRTSMI
-347 YDVQVESVVEQEIAS
+347 YDAQAESVLEQELAN
-362 PFTNHLYYK
+362 PFTNHLYYE
-371 GDKDAFKAKKATLT
+371 GGKDALKANKATLT
-385 FSDGEEL
+385 LSDGEEL
-392 TVPLMEFNQNT
+392 KVPLMKLNQNT
-403 ISQFDMKTMENWF
+403 IPLFDRSSMENWF
-416 ISQYIVYRKGNWET
+416 ISQYLVYRKGNGET
-430 MKSNDSTACMRLNN
+430 MKSNDSTAYMRLNN

-495 PIKREGVYMK
+495 PIKREGGYMK

-511 KSPTLNYPTGT
+511 KSPTLNYPGGT

-547 PSDTIKALYTGR
+547 PSDTIKALYTGC

-633 PYGRGVIPHLTI
+633 PYGRGIIPHLTI

-650 EMTNNGEMI
+650 EMTSNGEMI

-691 LYVVTGIFLVSLIMY
+691 LYVVTGIFLVSLTLY
-706 FGLKKRE
+706 FGLKKRK

>member
-1 MMTRVLTL
+1 MMKRFLTL
-9 ILLFLC
+9 LLLILGC
-15 YILEL
+15 ILRL
-20 SAQTTGNPTS
+20 IAQTEENI
-30 TSYYQWPIEGA
+30 YQWPIEGA
-41 KAGEGTLYRP
+41 KVGEGILYSP
-51 QDYIGN
+51 QDYIN
-57 EHNFEKLI
+57 QEYNFDNLF
-65 IGAKPG
+65 IGAELG
-71 TNVVSPCD
+71 ANVVSPCD
-79 GVITHVTMNYYLSLN
+79 GVVTYISLN
-94 KSFSISNQKGKFE
+94 YFHSLNTSSSRGGRSDSFNEIL
-107 DIIEQNKESMANKMQ
+107 EQHRRSMEKNGQ
-122 DAKYLSY
+122 DVKYLSY
-129 MYFIKSNDG
+129 LIHIKSNDG
-138 RTIYISGFRTD
+138 KTLHIGGLSTD
-149 TPFAT
+149 TPLTT
-154 GQKVKKGEVLGQVH
+154 GQKVKQGEVLGQVH
-168 YCYKKIPQ
+168 YCYKKIPK
-176 PSICMTIDRGGKPD
+176 PCIRLAISKGGKSD
-190 DPMAPF
+190 DPMTPF

-205 VNQKPKAIL
+205 VKQKPKAVL

-225 MASSV
+225 MASSI

-264 EFAYLIMNFNRKV
+264 EFAYLIMNFNQKV

-304 DDKVRIIVATD
+304 DDKVRIIVTTN
-315 EYKAYTGREIT
+315 EYKAHTGREIT
-326 HINGKHVDTLYMEI
+326 HINGKHVDTLYTEI
-340 VPRTSMI
+340 VPHTSMI
-347 YDVQVESVVEQEIAS
+347 YDAQVESVLEQELAS

-371 GDKDAFKAKKATLT
+371 GDKDAFKANKATLT

-392 TVPLMEFNQNT
+392 TVPLMKLSPNT
-403 ISQFDMKTMENWF
+403 ISQFDRKTMEHWF
-416 ISQYIVYRKGNWET
+416 VSQYLVYRKGNWET
-430 MKSNDSTACMRLNN
+430 LKSNDSTACMRLKN

-480 NPDVEY
+480 NPDVVY

-495 PIKREGVYMK
+495 PIKKEGGYMK
-505 VNMQTI
+505 VNTQTI
-511 KSPTLNYPTGT
+511 KSPTLNYPSGT
-522 VMFEDYKE
+522 MMFEDYKK
-530 IPGHKGFYKIS
+530 IPGRKGFYKIS
-541 DPDENT
+541 GNV
-547 PSDTIKALYTGR
+547 PSDIIKALYTGR
-559 VYVLINANSAS
+559 IYVLINANSAS

-609 PNSHFK
+609 SNSHFK

-623 VSDEFVSEDF
+623 VSDEFVSENF

-650 EMTNNGEMI
+650 EMTSNGEMI

-665 LIRDGIY
+665 LIRDGVY
-672 LEEPKEVIEV
+672 LEKAEEHIGAREDSDKTSPYIA
-682 VDEPNRINI
+682 IGI
-691 LYVVTGIFLVSLIMY
+691 LLVLIALY
-706 FGLKKRE
+706 FGLRKRK

>member
-1 MMTRVLTL
+1 MNKQHLTLLLLLLGSVLTL
-9 ILLFLC
+9 T
-15 YILEL
+15 
-20 SAQTTGNPTS
+20 AQTAGNI
-30 TSYYQWPIEGA
+30 YQWPIEGG

-79 GVITHVTMNYYLSLN
+79 GVITHVTMMYYLSLN
-94 KSFSISNQKGKFE
+94 KSFSNNSWKGKFE
-107 DIIEQNKESMANKMQ
+107 DIIEQNKESMAKRMQ

-138 RTIYISGFRTD
+138 RTIHISGLRTD

-176 PSICMTIDRGGKPD
+176 PSICLTIDRGGKAD
-190 DPMAPF
+190 DPMTPF
-196 GLKTTFIPP
+196 GLETTFIPP
-205 VNQKPKAIL
+205 VKQKPKAAL

-225 MASSV
+225 MASSI

-236 LEDFMTEEEYDTFV
+236 LEDFMTEEEYDAFV

-264 EFAYLIMNFNRKV
+264 EFAYLIMNFNQKV

-326 HINGKHVDTLYMEI
+326 HINGKHVDTLYMEMA
-340 VPRTSMI
+340 PRTSMI
-347 YDVQVESVVEQEIAS
+347 YDVRVESVLEQELAS
-362 PFTNHLYYK
+362 PYTNYLYYK
-371 GDKDAFKAKKATLT
+371 GDKDTFKANKVTLT

-392 TVPLMEFNQNT
+392 TVPLMKFSQNT
-403 ISQFDMKTMENWF
+403 ISQFDRKTMENWF
-416 ISQYIVYRKGNWET
+416 VSQYMVYRKGNWET
-430 MKSNDSTACMRLNN
+430 MKSNDSTAYMRLNN

-495 PIKREGVYMK
+495 PIKREGGYMK

-511 KSPTLNYPTGT
+511 KSPTLNYPSGT

-530 IPGHKGFYKIS
+530 IPGRKGFYKIS
-541 DPDENT
+541 EPNENT
-547 PSDTIKALYTGR
+547 PNDTIKALYTGR

-623 VSDEFVSEDF
+623 VSDEFVSDDF

-672 LEEPKEVIEV
+672 LEEPEEVIEV
-682 VDEPNRINI
+682 VDEPNRVNI
-691 LYVVTGIFLVSLIMY
+691 SYIVIGILLVSLTLY
-706 FGLKKRE
+706 FVLKRRE

>member
-1 MMTRVLTL
+1 MNKQHLTLSLLLLGSVLTL
-9 ILLFLC
+9 T
-15 YILEL
+15 
-20 SAQTTGNPTS
+20 AQTAGNI
-30 TSYYQWPIEGA
+30 YQWPIEDA

-79 GVITHVTMNYYLSLN
+79 GVITHVTMMYYLSLN
-94 KSFSISNQKGKFE
+94 KSFSNHSWKGKFG
-107 DIIEQNKESMANKMQ
+107 DIIEQNRESMAKRMQ

-138 RTIYISGFRTD
+138 RTIHISGLRTD

-176 PSICMTIDRGGKPD
+176 PSICLTIDRGGKPD

-205 VNQKPKAIL
+205 VKQKPKAIL

-264 EFAYLIMNFNRKV
+264 EFAYLIMDFNRQV

-283 FDYGIPL
+283 FDYGIPF
-290 DNDGTISPVMFARV
+290 DNDGTISPLMFARV
-304 DDKVRIIVATD
+304 NDKVRIIATTD

-340 VPRTSMI
+340 APRTSMI
-347 YDVQVESVVEQEIAS
+347 YDVQVESVLEQELAS

-371 GDKDAFKAKKATLT
+371 GDKDAFNANKATFT

-392 TVPLMEFNQNT
+392 TVPLMKFSQNT
-403 ISQFDMKTMENWF
+403 ISQFDRKTMDNWF
-416 ISQYIVYRKGNWET
+416 VSQYMVYRKGNWET
-430 MKSNDSTACMRLNN
+430 MKSNDSTAYMRLNN

-480 NPDVEY
+480 NPDVVY

-495 PIKREGVYMK
+495 PIKREGGYMK

-511 KSPTLNYPTGT
+511 KSSTLNYPAGT

-530 IPGHKGFYKIS
+530 IPGRKGYYKMNEPN
-541 DPDENT
+541 DNA
-547 PSDTIKALYTGR
+547 PSDTTKALYTGR

-609 PNSHFK
+609 SNSHFK

-623 VSDEFVSEDF
+623 VSDEFVNEDF
-633 PYGRGVIPHLTI
+633 PYGRGVIPHFTI

-650 EMTNNGEMI
+650 EMTSDGEMI
-659 YNKALE
+659 YNKALV

-672 LEEPKEVIEV
+672 LEEDSKIENP
-682 VDEPNRINI
+682 DIENERNI
-691 LYVVTGIFLVSLIMY
+691 PYWIFLSVGILLFIGVGFIML
-706 FGLKKRE
+706 FKR

>member
-1 MMTRVLTL
+1 MTRYLTL
-9 ILLFLC
+9 SLLLLGSILTLTA
-15 YILEL
+15 ET
-20 SAQTTGNPTS
+20 AGNI
-30 TSYYQWPIEGA
+30 YQWPIEDA

-79 GVITHVTMNYYLSLN
+79 GVITHVTMMYYLSLN
-94 KSFSISNQKGKFE
+94 KSFSNNSWKGKFE
-107 DIIEQNKESMANKMQ
+107 DIIEQNKESMAKRMQ

-138 RTIYISGFRTD
+138 RTIHISGLRTD

-176 PSICMTIDRGGKPD
+176 PSICLTIDRGGKPD

-205 VNQKPKAIL
+205 VKQKPKAIL

-304 DDKVRIIVATD
+304 NDKVRIIVTTD

-340 VPRTSMI
+340 APRTSMI
-347 YDVQVESVVEQEIAS
+347 YDVQVESVLEQELAS

-371 GDKDAFKAKKATLT
+371 GDKDAFNANKATFT

-403 ISQFDMKTMENWF
+403 ISQFDRKAMDNWF
-416 ISQYIVYRKGNWET
+416 ISQYMVYRKGNWET
-430 MKSNDSTACMRLNN
+430 MKSNDSTAYMRLNN

-495 PIKREGVYMK
+495 PIKREGGYMK
-505 VNMQTI
+505 VNTQTI
-511 KSPTLNYPTGT
+511 KSPTLNYPSGT

-530 IPGHKGFYKIS
+530 IPGRKGYYKMNEPN
-541 DPDENT
+541 DNA
-547 PSDTIKALYTGR
+547 PSDTTKALYTGR

-609 PNSHFK
+609 SNSLFK

-623 VSDEFVSEDF
+623 VSDEFVNEDF

-650 EMTNNGEMI
+650 EMTSDGEMI
-659 YNKALE
+659 YNKALV

-672 LEEPKEVIEV
+672 LEEDSKIENP
-682 VDEPNRINI
+682 DIENERNI
-691 LYVVTGIFLVSLIMY
+691 PYWIFLSVGILLFIGVGFIML
-706 FGLKKRE
+706 FKR

>member
-1 MMTRVLTL
+1 MNKQHLTLLLLLLGSVLTL
-9 ILLFLC
+9 T
-15 YILEL
+15 
-20 SAQTTGNPTS
+20 AQTAGNI
-30 TSYYQWPIEGA
+30 YQWPIEGG

-57 EHNFEKLI
+57 EYNFEKLI

-79 GVITHVTMNYYLSLN
+79 GVITHVTMMYYLSLN
-94 KSFSISNQKGKFE
+94 KSFSNSSWKGKFE
-107 DIIEQNKESMANKMQ
+107 DIIAQNKESMAKKMQ
-122 DAKYLSY
+122 NAKYLSY

-138 RTIYISGFRTD
+138 RTIHISGLRTD

-176 PSICMTIDRGGKPD
+176 PSICLTIDRGGKAD
-190 DPMAPF
+190 DPMTPF
-196 GLKTTFIPP
+196 GLETTFIPP
-205 VNQKPKAIL
+205 VKQKPKAAL

-225 MASSV
+225 MASSI

-236 LEDFMTEEEYDTFV
+236 LEDFMTEEEYDAFV

-304 DDKVRIIVATD
+304 NDKVRIIVTTD

-347 YDVQVESVVEQEIAS
+347 YDVQVESVVEQELAS

-403 ISQFDMKTMENWF
+403 ISQFDWKTMENWF
-416 ISQYIVYRKGNWET
+416 ISQYMVYRKGNWET

-480 NPDVEY
+480 NPDVVY

-495 PIKREGVYMK
+495 PIKREGGYMK
-505 VNMQTI
+505 VNTQTI
-511 KSPTLNYPTGT
+511 KSPTLNYPSGT

-530 IPGHKGFYKIS
+530 IPGRKGFYKIS

-570 ASTEFAGIMKRNA
+570 ASTQFAGIMKRNA

-623 VSDEFVSEDF
+623 VSDEFVSDDF

-672 LEEPKEVIEV
+672 LEESEEPIETADDSDKSLPYIAIGTLLV
-682 VDEPNRINI
+682 LIV
-691 LYVVTGIFLVSLIMY
+691 LYFELR
-706 FGLKKRE
+706 KRK

>member
-1 MMTRVLTL
+1 MNKQHLTLSLLLLGSVLTL
-9 ILLFLC
+9 T
-15 YILEL
+15 
-20 SAQTTGNPTS
+20 AQTAGNI
-30 TSYYQWPIEGA
+30 YQWPIEGA

-79 GVITHVTMNYYLSLN
+79 GVITHVTMMYYLSLN
-94 KSFSISNQKGKFE
+94 KSFSNHSWKGKFG
-107 DIIEQNKESMANKMQ
+107 DIIEQNRESMAKRMQ

-138 RTIYISGFRTD
+138 RTIHISGLRTD

-176 PSICMTIDRGGKPD
+176 PSICLTIDRGGKPD

-205 VNQKPKAIL
+205 VKQKPKAIL

-264 EFAYLIMNFNRKV
+264 EFAYLIMDFNRQV

-283 FDYGIPL
+283 FNYGIPL
-290 DNDGTISPVMFARV
+290 DNDGTISPLLFARV
-304 DDKVRIIVATD
+304 DDKVRIIVTTD

-326 HINGKHVDTLYMEI
+326 HVNGKHVDTLCMEI
-340 VPRTSMI
+340 APRTSMI
-347 YDVQVESVVEQEIAS
+347 YDAQVESVLEQELAS
-362 PFTNHLYYK
+362 PFTNHLYYE
-371 GDKDAFKAKKATLT
+371 GDKDALKANKATLT
-385 FSDGEEL
+385 LSDGEEL
-392 TVPLMEFNQNT
+392 KVPLMKLNQNT
-403 ISQFDMKTMENWF
+403 IPLFDRNSMNNWF
-416 ISQYIVYRKGNWET
+416 ISKYLVYRKGNWET
-430 MKSNDSTACMRLNN
+430 MKSNDSTAYMRLNN

-480 NPDVEY
+480 NPDVVY

-495 PIKREGVYMK
+495 PIKREGGYMK

-511 KSPTLNYPTGT
+511 KSPTLNYPSGT
-522 VMFEDYKE
+522 IMFEDYKE
-530 IPGHKGFYKIS
+530 IPGRKGFYKIS
-541 DPDENT
+541 EPNENA

-633 PYGRGVIPHLTI
+633 PYGRGVIPHFTI

-650 EMTNNGEMI
+650 EMTSNGEMI

-672 LEEPKEVIEV
+672 LEEDSEIEIR
-682 VDEPNRINI
+682 DTENEKSIPCWIYLSIGI
-691 LYVVTGIFLVSLIMY
+691 LLFIGGFIMLY
-706 FGLKKRE
+706 KR

>member
-1 MMTRVLTL
+1 MTRVLTL
-9 ILLFLC
+9 VLLFLG
-15 YILEL
+15 YMLEL
-20 SAQTTGNPTS
+20 SAQTTSNSGS
-30 TSYYQWPIEGA
+30 ISYYQWPIEGA
-41 KAGEGTLYRP
+41 KAGEGILYRP
-51 QDYIGN
+51 QDYIDQ
-57 EHNFEKLI
+57 EHNFDKLFI
-65 IGAKPG
+65 SAEPG

-79 GVITHVTMNYYLSLN
+79 GVITHVTMVYYLSLN
-94 KSFSISNQKGKFE
+94 RSSSGYGGNGTFDK
-107 DIIEQNKESMANKMQ
+107 IIEQHKDIMAKRMQ

-138 RTIYISGFRTD
+138 KTIHISGLRTD
-149 TPFAT
+149 TPFVT
-154 GQKVKKGEVLGQVH
+154 GQKVKKGEVLGQAH
-168 YCYKKIPQ
+168 YCYKKIPKS
-176 PSICMTIDRGGKPD
+176 SICLTIEKGGKPD
-190 DPMAPF
+190 DPMTPF
-196 GLKTTFIPP
+196 GLKATFIPP
-205 VNQKPKAIL
+205 VKQKPKAVL
-214 TRAEAIADYRQ
+214 TRAEATADYRQ
-225 MASSV
+225 MASSI

-250 EEEIAKIPENITLK
+250 EDEIAKIPEKITLK
-264 EFAYLIMNFNRKV
+264 EFAYLIMNFNRKI

-283 FDYGIPL
+283 FNYGIPL
-290 DNDGTISPVMFARV
+290 GNDGTISPMLFARV
-304 DDKVRIIVATD
+304 DDKVRIIVTTD

-326 HINGKHVDTLYMEI
+326 HINGKHVDSLCMEI
-340 VPRTSMI
+340 APRTSMI
-347 YDVQVESVVEQEIAS
+347 YDAQVESVLEQELAS
-362 PFTNHLYYK
+362 PYTNHLYYE
-371 GDKDAFKAKKATLT
+371 GDKEALKANKATLT

-392 TVPLMEFNQNT
+392 AFPLMSLNQNT
-403 ISQFDMKTMENWF
+403 ISLFDRNSMENWL
-416 ISQYIVYRKGNWET
+416 ISQYLVYRKGNWET
-430 MKSNDSTACMRLNN
+430 MKSNDSTAYMRLNN

-459 DLLEKKGYKNLII
+459 ELVEKKGYKNLII

-480 NPDVEY
+480 NPDVVY

-495 PIKREGVYMK
+495 PIKREGGYMK

-511 KSPTLNYPTGT
+511 KSPTLNYPSGT
-522 VMFEDYKE
+522 TIYEDYKE
-530 IPGHKGFYKIS
+530 IPGRKGFYKIS
-541 DPDENT
+541 EPNENA

-609 PNSHFK
+609 QNSHFK

-650 EMTNNGEMI
+650 EMTSNGEMI

-672 LEEPKEVIEV
+672 IEEPKESIEAE
-682 VDEPNRINI
+682 DNSYNSL
-691 LYVVTGIFLVSLIMY
+691 LYIAIGTLLVLIPLY
-706 FGLKKRE
+706 FRLKKRK

>member
-20 SAQTTGNPTS
+20 SAQTTSNPTS
-30 TSYYQWPIEGA
+30 TSYYQWPIEGG

-57 EHNFEKLI
+57 EHNFDKLI

-79 GVITHVTMNYYLSLN
+79 GVITHVIMMYYLSLN
-94 KSFSISNQKGKFE
+94 KSFSNSSWKGKFE
-107 DIIEQNKESMANKMQ
+107 DIIEQNKESMAKRMQ

-138 RTIYISGFRTD
+138 RTIHISGLRTD

-176 PSICMTIDRGGKPD
+176 PSICLTMDRGGKAD
-190 DPMAPF
+190 DPMTPF
-196 GLKTTFIPP
+196 GLETTFIPP
-205 VNQKPKAIL
+205 VKQKPKAAL

-225 MASSV
+225 MASSI

-304 DDKVRIIVATD
+304 KDKVRIIVTTD

-340 VPRTSMI
+340 VSRTSMI
-347 YDVQVESVVEQEIAS
+347 YDVQVESVLEQELAS
-362 PFTNHLYYK
+362 PYTNHLYYK
-371 GDKDAFKAKKATLT
+371 GDKDTFKANKVTLT
-385 FSDGEEL
+385 FSDGEES
-392 TVPLMEFNQNT
+392 TVPL
-403 ISQFDMKTMENWF
+403 S
-416 ISQYIVYRKGNWET
+416 Y
-430 MKSNDSTACMRLNN
+430 TA
-444 FELMETEVDSMLVFL
+444 
-459 DLLEKKGYKNLII
+459 
-472 DLRGNPGG
+472 
-480 NPDVEY
+480 
-486 KLVDALMDE
+486 
-495 PIKREGVYMK
+495 
-505 VNMQTI
+505 
-511 KSPTLNYPTGT
+511 
-522 VMFEDYKE
+522 
-530 IPGHKGFYKIS
+530 
-541 DPDENT
+541 
-547 PSDTIKALYTGR
+547 
-559 VYVLINANSAS
+559 
-570 ASTEFAGIMKRNA
+570 
-583 RGYVIGRETK
+583 IGR
-593 TAYHTMNAL
+593 
-602 KFAEIGL
+602 
-609 PNSHFK
+609 
-615 CHIPMVRI
+615 HI
-623 VSDEFVSEDF
+623 
-633 PYGRGVIPHLTI
+633 
-645 PFTYE
+645 
-650 EMTNNGEMI
+650 
-659 YNKALE
+659 
-665 LIRDGIY
+665 
-672 LEEPKEVIEV
+672 
-682 VDEPNRINI
+682 
-691 LYVVTGIFLVSLIMY
+691 
-706 FGLKKRE
+706 

>member
-1 MMTRVLTL
+1 MNKQHLTLLLLLLGSVLTL
-9 ILLFLC
+9 T
-15 YILEL
+15 
-20 SAQTTGNPTS
+20 AQTAGNI
-30 TSYYQWPIEGA
+30 YQWPIEGA
-41 KAGEGTLYRP
+41 KAGEGILYRP
-51 QDYIGN
+51 QDYIGD
-57 EHNFEKLI
+57 EHNFDKLI

-79 GVITHVTMNYYLSLN
+79 GVITHVTMKYYLSLN
-94 KSFSISNQKGKFE
+94 KSFSNSSWKGKFE
-107 DIIEQNKESMANKMQ
+107 DIIAQNKESMAKKMQ

-138 RTIYISGFRTD
+138 KTICISGLRTD

-154 GQKVKKGEVLGQVH
+154 GQKVKKGEVLGQAH
-168 YCYKKIPQ
+168 YCYKKIPE
-176 PSICMTIDRGGKPD
+176 PSICLTIDKGGKPD
-190 DPMAPF
+190 DPMTPF
-196 GLKTTFIPP
+196 GLETTFIPP
-205 VNQKPKAIL
+205 VKQKPKAVL

-225 MASSV
+225 MASSI

-250 EEEIAKIPENITLK
+250 EEEIAKMPENITLK
-264 EFAYLIMNFNRKV
+264 EFAYLIMNFNRKI

-283 FDYGIPL
+283 FNYGIPL
-290 DNDGTISPVMFARV
+290 DNDGTISPLLFARV
-304 DDKVRIIVATD
+304 DDKVRIIVTTD

-326 HINGKHVDTLYMEI
+326 HVNGKHVDTLCMGI
-340 VPRTSMI
+340 APRTSMI
-347 YDVQVESVVEQEIAS
+347 YDAQVESVLEQELAS
-362 PFTNHLYYK
+362 PFTNHLYYE
-371 GDKDAFKAKKATLT
+371 GDKDALKANKATLT
-385 FSDGEEL
+385 LSDGEEL
-392 TVPLMEFNQNT
+392 KVPLMKLNQNT
-403 ISQFDMKTMENWF
+403 KPLFDRNSMENWF
-416 ISQYIVYRKGNWET
+416 ISQYLVYRKGNWET
-430 MKSNDSTACMRLNN
+430 MKSNDSTAYMRLNN

-480 NPDVEY
+480 NPDVVY

-495 PIKREGVYMK
+495 PIKREGGYMK

-511 KSPTLNYPTGT
+511 KSPTLNYPSGT
-522 VMFEDYKE
+522 IMFEDYKE
-530 IPGHKGFYKIS
+530 IPGCKGFYKIS
-541 DPDENT
+541 EPNENA

-623 VSDEFVSEDF
+623 VSDEFVNEDF

-650 EMTNNGEMI
+650 EMTSDGEMI
-659 YNKALE
+659 YNKALV

-672 LEEPKEVIEV
+672 LGEDSKIENP
-682 VDEPNRINI
+682 DTETENERNI
-691 LYVVTGIFLVSLIMY
+691 PYWIFLSVGILLFIGVGFIML
-706 FGLKKRE
+706 FKR

>member
-1 MMTRVLTL
+1 MNKQHLTLSLLLLGSVLTL
-9 ILLFLC
+9 T
-15 YILEL
+15 
-20 SAQTTGNPTS
+20 AQTAGNI
-30 TSYYQWPIEGA
+30 YQWPIEGG

-65 IGAKPG
+65 IGTKPG

-79 GVITHVTMNYYLSLN
+79 GVITHVAMKYYLSLK
-94 KSFSISNQKGKFE
+94 KSFSIPKQKGKFE

-138 RTIYISGFRTD
+138 RTIYISGLRTD

-176 PSICMTIDRGGKPD
+176 PSICLTIDRGGKPD

-304 DDKVRIIVATD
+304 NDKVRIIVTTD

-347 YDVQVESVVEQEIAS
+347 YDVQVKSVVEQELAS

-403 ISQFDMKTMENWF
+403 ISQFDRKTMENWF
-416 ISQYIVYRKGNWET
+416 ISQYMVYRKGNWKT

-459 DLLEKKGYKNLII
+459 DLLEKKAYKNLII

-480 NPDVEY
+480 YPDVVY

-495 PIKREGVYMK
+495 PIKREGGYMK
-505 VNMQTI
+505 VNTQTI
-511 KSPTLNYPTGT
+511 KSPTLNYPSGT

-615 CHIPMVRI
+615 CHIPIIRI

-672 LEEPKEVIEV
+672 LEEPEEVIEV
-682 VDEPNRINI
+682 ADEPKRINI
-691 LYVVTGIFLVSLIMY
+691 SYIVIGIFLVSLTLY
-706 FGLKKRE
+706 FVLKKRK

>member
-1 MMTRVLTL
+1 MNKQHLTLLLLLLGSVLTL
-9 ILLFLC
+9 T
-15 YILEL
+15 
-20 SAQTTGNPTS
+20 AQTAGNI
-30 TSYYQWPIEGA
+30 YQWPIEGA
-41 KAGEGTLYRP
+41 KAGEGILYRP
-51 QDYIGN
+51 QDYIGD
-57 EHNFEKLI
+57 EYNFDKLI

-79 GVITHVTMNYYLSLN
+79 GVITHVTMIYYLSLN
-94 KSFSISNQKGKFE
+94 KSFSNSSWKGKFE
-107 DIIEQNKESMANKMQ
+107 DIIAQNKESMAKKMQ

-138 RTIYISGFRTD
+138 RTIHISGLRTD
-149 TPFAT
+149 TPVAT
-154 GQKVKKGEVLGQVH
+154 GYKVKKGEVLGQVH

-176 PSICMTIDRGGKPD
+176 PGICLTIDRGGKTD
-190 DPMAPF
+190 DPMSPF
-196 GLKTTFIPP
+196 GLETTFIPP
-205 VNQKPKAIL
+205 IKQKPKAAL

-225 MASSV
+225 MANGI

-290 DNDGTISPVMFARV
+290 DNDGTISPLLFARV
-304 DDKVRIIVATD
+304 DDKVRIIVTTD
-315 EYKAYTGREIT
+315 EYKAYTGCEIT
-326 HINGKHVDTLYMEI
+326 HVNGKHVDTLCMEI
-340 VPRTSMI
+340 APRTSMI
-347 YDVQVESVVEQEIAS
+347 YDAQVESVLEQELAS
-362 PFTNHLYYK
+362 PFTNHLYYE

-403 ISQFDMKTMENWF
+403 ISQFDRKTMDNWF
-416 ISQYIVYRKGNWET
+416 ISQYMVYRKGNWET
-430 MKSNDSTACMRLNN
+430 MKSNDSTAYMRLNN

-495 PIKREGVYMK
+495 PIKREGGYMK

-511 KSPTLNYPTGT
+511 KSPTLNYPSGT

-530 IPGHKGFYKIS
+530 IPGRKGFYKIS

-623 VSDEFVSEDF
+623 VSDEFVSDDF

-672 LEEPKEVIEV
+672 LEEPEEVIEV
-682 VDEPNRINI
+682 VDKPNRVNI
-691 LYVVTGIFLVSLIMY
+691 SYIVIGILLVSLTLY
-706 FGLKKRE
+706 FGLKKRK

>member
-1 MMTRVLTL
+1 MNKQHLTLLLLLLGSVLTL
-9 ILLFLC
+9 T
-15 YILEL
+15 
-20 SAQTTGNPTS
+20 AQTAGNI
-30 TSYYQWPIEGA
+30 YQWPIEGA
-41 KAGEGTLYRP
+41 KAGEGILYRP
-51 QDYIGN
+51 QDYIGD
-57 EHNFEKLI
+57 EHNFDKLI

-79 GVITHVTMNYYLSLN
+79 GVITHVTMKYYLSLN
-94 KSFSISNQKGKFE
+94 KSFSNNSWKGKFE
-107 DIIEQNKESMANKMQ
+107 DIIAQNKESMAKKMQ

-138 RTIYISGFRTD
+138 KTICISGLRTD

-154 GQKVKKGEVLGQVH
+154 GQKVKKGEVLGQAH
-168 YCYKKIPQ
+168 YCYKKILE
-176 PSICMTIDRGGKPD
+176 PSICLTIDKGGKPD
-190 DPMAPF
+190 DPMTPF
-196 GLKTTFIPP
+196 GLETTFIPP
-205 VNQKPKAIL
+205 VKQKPKAVL

-225 MASSV
+225 MASSI

-250 EEEIAKIPENITLK
+250 EEEIAKMPENITLK
-264 EFAYLIMNFNRKV
+264 EFAYLIMNFNRKI

-290 DNDGTISPVMFARV
+290 DNDGTISPLLFARV
-304 DDKVRIIVATD
+304 DDKVRIIVTTD

-326 HINGKHVDTLYMEI
+326 HVNGKHVDTLCMEI
-340 VPRTSMI
+340 APRTSMI
-347 YDVQVESVVEQEIAS
+347 YDAQVESVLEQELAS
-362 PFTNHLYYK
+362 PFTNHLYYE
-371 GDKDAFKAKKATLT
+371 GDKDALKANKATLT
-385 FSDGEEL
+385 LSDGEEL
-392 TVPLMEFNQNT
+392 KVPLMKLNQNT
-403 ISQFDMKTMENWF
+403 IPLFGRNSMENWF
-416 ISQYIVYRKGNWET
+416 ISQYLVYRKGNWET
-430 MKSNDSTACMRLNN
+430 MKSNDSTAYMRLNN

-495 PIKREGVYMK
+495 PIKREGEYMK
-505 VNMQTI
+505 VNTQTI
-511 KSPTLNYPTGT
+511 KSPTLNYPSGT

-530 IPGHKGFYKIS
+530 IPGRKGFYKIS

-593 TAYHTMNAL
+593 TAYHMMNAL

-623 VSDEFVSEDF
+623 VSDEFVSDDF

-650 EMTNNGEMI
+650 EMTNNGEII

-672 LEEPKEVIEV
+672 LEEPEEVIEV
-682 VDEPNRINI
+682 VDEPNRVNI
-691 LYVVTGIFLVSLIMY
+691 SYIVIGILLVSLTLY
-706 FGLKKRE
+706 FGLKKRK

>member
-1 MMTRVLTL
+1 MNKQHLTLSLLLLGSVLTL
-9 ILLFLC
+9 T
-15 YILEL
+15 
-20 SAQTTGNPTS
+20 AQTAGNI
-30 TSYYQWPIEGA
+30 YQWPIEGA
-41 KAGEGTLYRP
+41 KAGEGILYRP
-51 QDYIGN
+51 QDYIGD
-57 EHNFEKLI
+57 EYNFDKLI

-71 TNVVSPCD
+71 TNVASPCD
-79 GVITHVTMNYYLSLN
+79 GMITHVTMMYYLSLN
-94 KSFSISNQKGKFE
+94 KSFSNSSWKGKFG
-107 DIIEQNKESMANKMQ
+107 DIIEQNRESMAKKMQ

-138 RTIYISGFRTD
+138 RTIHISGLRTD

-176 PSICMTIDRGGKPD
+176 PSICLTIDRGGKAD
-190 DPMAPF
+190 DPMTPF
-196 GLKTTFIPP
+196 GLETTFIPP
-205 VNQKPKAIL
+205 VKQKPKAAL

-225 MASSV
+225 MASSI

-304 DDKVRIIVATD
+304 NDKVRIIVTTD

-326 HINGKHVDTLYMEI
+326 HINGKHVDTLCMEI
-340 VPRTSMI
+340 APRTSMI
-347 YDVQVESVVEQEIAS
+347 YDAQVESVLEQELAS
-362 PFTNHLYYK
+362 PYTNHLYYK

-403 ISQFDMKTMENWF
+403 ISQFDRKTMENWF
-416 ISQYIVYRKGNWET
+416 VSQYMVYRKGNWET
-430 MKSNDSTACMRLNN
+430 MKSNDSTAYMRLNN

-480 NPDVEY
+480 NPDVVY

-495 PIKREGVYMK
+495 PIKREGGYMK

-511 KSPTLNYPTGT
+511 KSPTLNYPSGT

-530 IPGHKGFYKIS
+530 IPGRKGYYEINE
-541 DPDENT
+541 PDDNA

-570 ASTEFAGIMKRNA
+570 ASTEFAGIMKRNS

-593 TAYHTMNAL
+593 TAYHTMNAM

-623 VSDEFVSEDF
+623 VSDEFVSDDF

-672 LEEPKEVIEV
+672 LEEPEEVIEV
-682 VDEPNRINI
+682 VDEPNRVNI
-691 LYVVTGIFLVSLIMY
+691 SYIVIGILLVSLTLY
-706 FGLKKRE
+706 FGLKKRK

>member
-1 MMTRVLTL
+1 MNKQHLTL
-9 ILLFLC
+9 LLLLLGSILTLTA
-15 YILEL
+15 ET
-20 SAQTTGNPTS
+20 AGNI
-30 TSYYQWPIEGA
+30 YQWPIEGA
-41 KAGEGTLYRP
+41 KAGEGILYRP
-51 QDYIGN
+51 QDYIGD
-57 EHNFEKLI
+57 EHNFDKLI

-79 GVITHVTMNYYLSLN
+79 GVITHVAMNYYLSLN
-94 KSFSISNQKGKFE
+94 KSFSIPNQKGKFE
-107 DIIEQNKESMANKMQ
+107 DIIAQNRESMAKKMQ

-138 RTIYISGFRTD
+138 KTICISGLRTD

-154 GQKVKKGEVLGQVH
+154 GQKVKKGEVLGQAH
-168 YCYKKIPQ
+168 YCYKKIPE
-176 PSICMTIDRGGKPD
+176 PSICLTIDKGGKPD
-190 DPMAPF
+190 DPMTPF
-196 GLKTTFIPP
+196 GLETTFIPP
-205 VNQKPKAIL
+205 VKQKPKAVL

-225 MASSV
+225 MANGI

-236 LEDFMTEEEYDTFV
+236 LEDFMTEEEYDAFV
-250 EEEIAKIPENITLK
+250 EKEIAKIPENITLK
-264 EFAYLIMNFNRKV
+264 EFAYLIMNFNRKI

-283 FDYGIPL
+283 FNYGIPL
-290 DNDGTISPVMFARV
+290 DNDGTISPLLFARV
-304 DDKVRIIVATD
+304 DDKVRIIVTTD

-326 HINGKHVDTLYMEI
+326 HVNGKHVDTLCMEI
-340 VPRTSMI
+340 APRTSMI
-347 YDVQVESVVEQEIAS
+347 YDAQVESVLEQELAS

-371 GDKDAFKAKKATLT
+371 GDKDAFKADKATLT

-403 ISQFDMKTMENWF
+403 ISQFDRKTRENWF
-416 ISQYIVYRKGNWET
+416 ISQYMVYRKGNWET
-430 MKSNDSTACMRLNN
+430 MKSNDSTAYMRLNN

-480 NPDVEY
+480 NPDVVY

-495 PIKREGVYMK
+495 PIKREGGYMK
-505 VNMQTI
+505 VNMQKI
-511 KSPTLNYPTGT
+511 KSPTLNYPSGT
-522 VMFEDYKE
+522 IMFEDYKE
-530 IPGHKGFYKIS
+530 IPGRKGFYKIS
-541 DPDENT
+541 EPNENA

-623 VSDEFVSEDF
+623 VSDEFVNEDF
-633 PYGRGVIPHLTI
+633 PYGRGVIPHFTI

-650 EMTNNGEMI
+650 EMTSNGEMI

-672 LEEPKEVIEV
+672 LEEDSEIEIR
-682 VDEPNRINI
+682 DTENEKSIPCWIYLSIGI
-691 LYVVTGIFLVSLIMY
+691 LLFIGGFILLY
-706 FGLKKRE
+706 KR

>member
-20 SAQTTGNPTS
+20 SAQTTSNPTS
-30 TSYYQWPIEGA
+30 TSYYQWPIEGG

-79 GVITHVTMNYYLSLN
+79 GVITHVTMRYYLSLN
-94 KSFSISNQKGKFE
+94 KSFSYSSWKGKFK
-107 DIIEQNKESMANKMQ
+107 DIIEQNKESMAKRMQ

-138 RTIYISGFRTD
+138 RTIHISGLRTD

-176 PSICMTIDRGGKPD
+176 PGICLTIDRGGKAD
-190 DPMAPF
+190 DPMSPF
-196 GLKTTFIPP
+196 GLETTFIPP
-205 VNQKPKAIL
+205 IKQKPKEAL

-225 MASSV
+225 MANGI

-236 LEDFMTEEEYDTFV
+236 LEDFMTEEEYDAFV

-304 DDKVRIIVATD
+304 NDKVRIIVTTD

-347 YDVQVESVVEQEIAS
+347 YDVQVESVVEQELAS
-362 PFTNHLYYK
+362 PYTNHLYYK

-403 ISQFDMKTMENWF
+403 ISQFDRKTMENWF
-416 ISQYIVYRKGNWET
+416 ISQYMVYRKGNWET
-430 MKSNDSTACMRLNN
+430 MKSNDSTAYMRLNN

-495 PIKREGVYMK
+495 PIKREGGYMK

-511 KSPTLNYPTGT
+511 KSPTLNYPSGT

-530 IPGHKGFYKIS
+530 IPGRKGFYKIS

-665 LIRDGIY
+665 LIRDGIH
-672 LEEPKEVIEV
+672 LEEPEEVIEV
-682 VDEPNRINI
+682 VDEPNRVNI
-691 LYVVTGIFLVSLIMY
+691 SYIVIGILLVSLTLY
-706 FGLKKRE
+706 FGLKKRK